1 MHDACHLLRQ
11 YDVKL
16 VNQQL
21 AIRKQG
27 IHEASYRSLGAEWQ
41 PDKAFSQWRPSKP
54 TESHLQAAEN
64 ALKGEG
70 TQYVF

>member
-1 MHDACHLLRQ
+1 M
-11 YDVKL
+11 KL
-16 VNQQL
+16 VNKHMV
-21 AIRKQG
+21 IRKQG
-27 IHEASYRSLGAEWQ
+27 IYQASYRNLVAEWQ
-41 PDKAFSQWRPSKP
+41 PDQAFSQWRPSKP